1 MVALVV
7 PQFYFRK
14 LSIIHRSIRRQKIIR
29 NMHLERDKRYICE
42 ARVVLQNTFTKIS
55 CAAIDVVLRSS
66 DFNFTAAFGVLRNI
80 ESQHAETNRNGVGQF
95 ASIPPTIKVFI
106 IKNREKK
113 RKVPTHD
120 LLLTEINTIPE
131 LNKKDNSNPP
141 RPDPPSGDMVDC
153 DDKENNLKSDASLV
167 GCLCCY
173 GDYPPTEME
182 ECKAGSGHFVC
193 GGCVYRYVSEQL
205 DGNNSVTFK
214 CIVDADCKCKY
225 SLALLDQVLSPK
237 LIRRVNYCVMQ
248 EEMKKAGINS
258 W

>member
-1 MVALVV
+1 MNPA
-7 PQFYFRK
+7 
-14 LSIIHRSIRRQKIIR
+14 
-29 NMHLERDKRYICE
+29 RDKRYIRQ
-42 ARVVLQNTFTKIS
+42 AKDVLQNTFTIIS

-80 ESQHAETNRNGVGQF
+80 ESQRTETNRNGVGQF

-106 IKNREKK
+106 IKNRKK
-113 RKVPTHD
+113 TRIVPTHD
-120 LLLTEINTIPE
+120 LLLNEINTIPE

-141 RPDPPSGDMVDC
+141 RSDPEDLVDC

-167 GCLCCY
+167 MCLCCY
-173 GDYPPTEME
+173 GDHPQFEMK
-182 ECKAGSGHFVC
+182 ECTAGSGHFVC

-205 DGNNSVTFK
+205 DGNGSITFK

-237 LIRRVNYCVMQ
+237 LNRRVNDRVIR